1 MLPKPLAAKLS
12 LLLGA
17 LGLTLSLL
25 EGVSRA
31 FDIRAHYPEP
41 RVDTV
46 IASPNRSVERD
57 RFGFIPF
64 ATIRSRYASD
74 PRNYFG
80 PAAVVDHVH
89 NSVGWRDQEHAIEKP
104 RRTYRILG
112 LGDSYLWG
120 QGVRR
125 EDICLTRLG
134 KLLADNPAGLLIETI
149 NTGQSGMNTANERD
163 LLAQRGLAY
172 DPDLVIVH
180 FVPND
185 VGTDLGRGP
194 KVEFFTEYTAIYQT
208 PWRFSGYSHLFDWAR
223 QRYLRHVRGRAFIR
237 RSLETFTEDGPG
249 WSESRSA
256 LANIDRICR
265 NRGIGLLVVLFPFF
279 HELDGD
285 YPFQPVHKV
294 VREYCRSRKI
304 PFLDLRERYRDYCG
318 PELWVHPTDQHPNE
332 IAHEIAARSTAG
344 YLMAH
349 PELFSPARGSG
360 ARHDE

>member
-112 LGDSYLWG
+112 LGD
-120 QGVRR
+120 
-125 EDICLTRLG
+125 
-134 KLLADNPAGLLIETI
+134 
-149 NTGQSGMNTANERD
+149 
-163 LLAQRGLAY
+163 
-172 DPDLVIVH
+172 
-180 FVPND
+180 
-185 VGTDLGRGP
+185 
-194 KVEFFTEYTAIYQT
+194 
-208 PWRFSGYSHLFDWAR
+208 
-223 QRYLRHVRGRAFIR
+223 RA
-237 RSLETFTEDGPG
+237 SV
-249 WSESRSA
+249 A
-256 LANIDRICR
+256 
-265 NRGIGLLVVLFPFF
+265 
-279 HELDGD
+279 
-285 YPFQPVHKV
+285 
-294 VREYCRSRKI
+294 KI
-304 PFLDLRERYRDYCG
+304 F
-318 PELWVHPTDQHPNE
+318 
-332 IAHEIAARSTAG
+332 A
-344 YLMAH
+344 
-349 PELFSPARGSG
+349 
-360 ARHDE
+360 